1 MLPYHAR
8 MYLSLSAVSL
18 EGMSPYE
25 ERYGD
30 TFKKQNFP
38 KALLEKIVRTV
49 FSKYQFL
56 GSIYAAWHCLIYS
69 VLKSIL

>member
-1 MLPYHAR
+1 MWQASIRFCQGDVLVPGGPVLPYHAR

-49 FSKYQFL
+49 FSK
-56 GSIYAAWHCLIYS
+56 
-69 VLKSIL
+69 

>member
-25 ERYGD
+25 ERYRD
-30 TFKKQNFP
+30 TFKNKTLRKHCF
-38 KALLEKIVRTV
+38 KKLLG
-49 FSKYQFL
+49 QFL
-56 GSIYAAWHCLIYS
+56 VNINF
-69 VLKSIL
+69 